1 MKKRKTATTRATEAR
16 ISLKHSVIICKAL
29 KGKRLEKAIDLL
41 EGMSMGKLDL
51 DGKYY
56 TSASKKLL
64 EMLNAAGANAAQ
76 KGMDS
81 TKLFVAAAKPNKGR
95 GFMRPRSRAKLRGRY
110 AKSTNIEI
118 ILEER

>member
-1 MKKRKTATTRATEAR
+1 MKKRKTATARATEAR

>member
-1 MKKRKTATTRATEAR
+1 MERKTAVAKATEAR
-16 ISLKHSVIICKAL
+16 VSLKHSRVICKAL
-29 KGKRLEKAIDLL
+29 KGKRLEKGKAML
-41 EGMSMGKLDL
+41 EDMSIGKVDL

-64 EMLNAAGANAAQ
+64 ELLNAAEANAMQ

-81 TKLFVAAAKPNKGR
+81 TRLFIAAAKPNKGR
-95 GFMRPRSRAKLRGRY
+95 GFIRPKSRAKLRGRH